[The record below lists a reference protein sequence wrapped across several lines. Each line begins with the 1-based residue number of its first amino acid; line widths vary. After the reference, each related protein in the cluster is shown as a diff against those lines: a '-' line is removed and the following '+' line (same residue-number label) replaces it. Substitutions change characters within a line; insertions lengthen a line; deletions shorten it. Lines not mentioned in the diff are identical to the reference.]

1 MKEAVYKKII
11 KLFIC
16 FISIVGCM
24 CMVKDASAASA
35 TINITTENKKVAKG
49 DTLYVIIT
57 VSSSDLIGGFKGTF
71 SYDSSVL
78 KYVTGGS
85 VMSGN
90 DSEFYLTDTNR
101 ENGVNRIKYSIKF
114 IARQKGA
121 VSINLKKPYS
131 IYKADDSSD
140 MSVSYNPLNIMVV
153 GKDEIEKETSET
165 KVNDNKN
172 NDENEVSGNDN
183 NNTSEKDKKDESEKE
198 NKKDDEN
205 KKSSDKKQESDEAI
219 NSDTDIVATYN
230 NNGIVITSSE
240 NYTVIETDGSVD
252 VPVGFVKTKISI
264 DGHVVTAYAPDGN
277 SESDYVLIYCR
288 RGNEPPEFYMYDSL
302 QNQFL
307 PYEKVKGWY
316 NEMLSEDNVQADL
329 SSDDSAGIVKF
340 VIICAVILI
349 LVLVVF
355 IIYKY
360 LLYKERMQDD
370 YIIEN
375 DYDSLTSEEDSDSVK
390 KEDNESEIFDN
401 FSGGHTWKRQN

>member
-121 VSINLKKPYS
+121 VSISLKKPYS

-172 NDENEVSGNDN
+172 
-183 NNTSEKDKKDESEKE
+183 TSEKNKKEDSKKE
-198 NKKDDEN
+198 DSKKEDSKKEDKKDDEN
-205 KKSSDKKQESDEAI
+205 AKSSDKEQESGEAI
-219 NSDTDIVATYN
+219 NSDTDIAATYN

-252 VPVGFVKTKISI
+252 APVGFVKTKISI

-316 NEMLSEDNVQADL
+316 NEMISEDNGQTDL

-375 DYDSLTSEEDSDSVK
+375 DYDSITSEEDSDSVK

>member
-1 MKEAVYKKII
+1 MKEAVYKEII
-11 KLFIC
+11 KIFIC
-16 FISIVGCM
+16 IISIVGCM
-24 CMVKDASAASA
+24 SIVKGASAASA

-90 DSEFYLTDTNR
+90 DSEFYLTDTDR
-101 ENGVNRIKYSIKF
+101 ETGVNRIKYSIKF

-121 VSINLKKPYS
+121 VSISLKKPYS
-131 IYKADDSSD
+131 IYKSDDSSK

-165 KVNDNKN
+165 KVKDNDN

-183 NNTSEKDKKDESEKE
+183 NDTSEKDKKDKSEKE
-198 NKKDDEN
+198 DKKDDKD
-205 KKSSDKKQESDEAI
+205 KKSSDKEQKSDESI
-219 NSDTDIVATYN
+219 NGDADIAATYN
-230 NNGIVITSSE
+230 NNGIVITLSD

-252 VPVGFVKTKISI
+252 IPVGFVKTKISI

-288 RGNEPPEFYMYDSL
+288 RGNETPEFYMYDSL

-316 NEMLSEDNVQADL
+316 NDLLSEDNVQTDL
-329 SSDDSAGIVKF
+329 SSDNSDGIVKF
-340 VIICAVILI
+340 IVICAAILI

-375 DYDSLTSEEDSDSVK
+375 DYDSITSEDDSDSLG

>member
-35 TINITTENKKVAKG
+35 TISITTENKKVAKG

-121 VSINLKKPYS
+121 VSISLKKPYS

-172 NDENEVSGNDN
+172 
-183 NNTSEKDKKDESEKE
+183 TSEKNKKEDSKKE
-198 NKKDDEN
+198 DKKDDEN
-205 KKSSDKKQESDEAI
+205 TKSSDKEQESDEAI
-219 NSDTDIVATYN
+219 NSDTDIAATYN

-316 NEMLSEDNVQADL
+316 NEMISEDNGQTDL

-375 DYDSLTSEEDSDSVK
+375 DYDSITSEEDSDSVK

>member
-121 VSINLKKPYS
+121 VSISLKKPYS

-172 NDENEVSGNDN
+172 
-183 NNTSEKDKKDESEKE
+183 TSEKNKKEDSKKE
-198 NKKDDEN
+198 DSKKEDSKKEDKKDDEN
-205 KKSSDKKQESDEAI
+205 AKSSDKEQESGEAI
-219 NSDTDIVATYN
+219 NSDTDIAATYN

-252 VPVGFVKTKISI
+252 APVEFVKTKISI